1 MISPVTLSALNKC
14 DKIAKVTI
22 RKNMIKEVYIV
33 RRIAG
38 FFIKR
43 IRTPELKAVIADKK
57 AI

>member
-1 MISPVTLSALNKC
+1 
-14 DKIAKVTI
+14 
-22 RKNMIKEVYIV
+22 MIKEVYIV